1 MNENI
6 EISQIDKE
14 IDEKLSDEF
23 EKNKKIIDWLNQF
36 EIIVEK
42 DFSYIRPLVIKKII
56 SVLFVTLPNS
66 NQ

>member
-23 EKNKKIIDWLNQF
+23 EKKKNH
-36 EIIVEK
+36 
-42 DFSYIRPLVIKKII
+42 R
-56 SVLFVTLPNS
+56 LP
-66 NQ
+66 

>member
-23 EKNKKIIDWLNQF
+23 EKNKKTIDCLNQF

-42 DFSYIRPLVIKKII
+42 DFSYIRPLV
-56 SVLFVTLPNS
+56 
-66 NQ
+66 